1 MGEALVQK
9 GKKMLFRAEWI
20 ILLVAV
26 LGLITSCETDE
37 TEPGSSLEKG
47 EVPVVYEV
55 FEMEVQ
61 VVNSAPVVSREPE
74 DYLNCSVII
83 DGRGIMDNYRGTAR
97 IRGRGNSSWLWYDK
111 KPYRIKLDES
121 SEILGLKRN
130 RDWVLLPNY
139 RDPTDL
145 MNTFGFEVAEW
156 LGLPFTNHTRY
167 VEVTLNGDFIGL
179 YQLTEQV
186 EQGGNRV
193 DVDDNDG
200 LLICLDLDDGPSL
213 NPGAGDNFW
222 SAVFELP
229 VCVKYPD
236 EPTTGQLSAVRDDF
250 AKLEKAI
257 YDYNYDSVAAL
268 LDIPS
273 FIDYLI
279 LQELVYNVEIDAPR
293 SVFMYKDKGG
303 KYVMGPVW
311 DFDAGF
317 DFDWSTMYTG
327 HNFFNAQELVLG
339 TDPANHKDGYRISNF
354 FTQMFR
360 NNQFVEEYKTRW
372 NEVKDIIF
380 EHAWEVMEEYVLSL
394 QDAMARD
401 FQRWPIDKNYAVE
414 INRMEDWLS
423 DRVPYL
429 TSVINNYPPGTVA
442 TTKTDCG
449 TITCDV
455 TLSYSLGYN
464 QAVTVNVDESTL
476 LSKLGITHEQLYSAD
491 LRIVPLKT
499 DGSEGMNNTNGVYG
513 GWFEADNNPGYW
525 ANGHVYIE
533 VFDNMTVWSC
543 GLRAEEGYCSV
554 GEEHS
559 VRMQYQ
565 YTRGTE
571 TKTVTVVV
579 NFTITA

>member
-1 MGEALVQK
+1 MEREKRL
-9 GKKMLFRAEWI
+9 LFKVKR
-20 ILLVAV
+20 LLLLAAMM
-26 LGLITSCETDE
+26 GLIISCERIE
-37 TEPGSSLEKG
+37 TETNIPEEKG
-47 EVPVVYEV
+47 EDSVIYEV
-55 FEMEVQ
+55 FEMEIQ
-61 VVNSAPVVSREPE
+61 VVNNAPIVSKEKT

-83 DGRGIMDNYRGTAR
+83 NGKGILEDYQGTAR

-130 RDWVLLPNY
+130 KDWVLLPNY

-156 LGLPFTNHTRY
+156 LGLPYTNHTRY
-167 VEVTLNGDFIGL
+167 VEVTLNSDFIGL

-193 DVDDNDG
+193 DVDDTDG
-200 LLICLDLDDGPSL
+200 LLICLDVDDGPDLSP
-213 NPGAGDNFW
+213 NTGDNFW
-222 SAVFELP
+222 SSVFYMP
-229 VCVKYPD
+229 VCVKYPK
-236 EPTTGQLSAVRDDF
+236 EPTADKLSAIRDDF
-250 AKLEKAI
+250 AKLERAI
-257 YDYNYDSVAAL
+257 NDYHYDSVAAL

-279 LQELVYNVEIDAPR
+279 IHELVYNVEIDAPR
-293 SVFMYKDKGG
+293 SVFMHKDKGG

-311 DFDAGF
+311 DFDGGF

-327 HNFFNAQELVLG
+327 HNYFNAQELVLG
-339 TDPANHKDGYRISNF
+339 TDPANHKNGYRISNF

-360 NNQFVEEYKTRW
+360 NQQFVQEYKARW
-372 NEVKDIIF
+372 NEVKDNIF
-380 EHAWEVMEEYVLSL
+380 EYAWDVMEEYVLCL

-401 FQRWPIDKNYAVE
+401 FQRWPIDKNYITE
-414 INRMEDWLS
+414 TGRMEVWLS
-423 DRVPYL
+423 NRVSYL
-429 TSVINNYPPGTVA
+429 TSVINDYPSGTVPA
-442 TTKTDCG
+442 TKTDCG

-455 TLSYSLGYN
+455 TMLYGLGYH
-464 QAVTVNVDESTL
+464 QTVTVNVDESML
-476 LSKLGITHEQLYSAD
+476 LSMLGITHEQLYSAD
-491 LRIVPLKT
+491 LRIIPLKT
-499 DGSEGMNNTNGVYG
+499 DGSEGMNNTNGVFG

-533 VFDNMTVWSC
+533 IFDNMTVWNC

-554 GEEHS
+554 GEQHS

-565 YTRGTE
+565 YNQGTE
-571 TKTVTVVV
+571 IRIVTVIV
-579 NFTITA
+579 NFTIAD